1 MKSPIKIGTRG
12 SPLALYQAELIRAK
26 LKVSY
31 PLVEFELVKI
41 HTKGDMIRRGSV
53 AQIGERIFTHEIE
66 QALLKKEIDLGVHS
80 AKDLAAVLPEG
91 LELAAVSEREDSRD
105 CLVARN
111 KMILNQ
117 LSPGAKV
124 GTSSLRRKAQIRK
137 LRSDLEIIEIRGN
150 VETRLRKV
158 KEGACDAVALAYA
171 GLRRLGL
178 SNKASQIFDEDEI
191 LPQAGQ
197 GIIGVEIRS
206 NDSEMKEFVRP
217 INHQLTYFRALAER
231 GFLARLQGGC
241 QVPVGVSS
249 KIEGNLLFMRG
260 AIFSLEGDRSV
271 SDTASGALDQPAGVG
286 IILAEKLLSQGGRE
300 ILESIRKGTR

>member
-1 MKSPIKIGTRG
+1 
-12 SPLALYQAELIRAK
+12 
-26 LKVSY
+26 
-31 PLVEFELVKI
+31 
-41 HTKGDMIRRGSV
+41 
-53 AQIGERIFTHEIE
+53 
-66 QALLKKEIDLGVHS
+66 
-80 AKDLAAVLPEG
+80 
-91 LELAAVSEREDSRD
+91 
-105 CLVARN
+105 
-111 KMILNQ
+111 MILNQ